1 MCVFLLQLILSFK
14 MYHAVMEEVVRF
26 LDRCHQSLNAMDTNQ
41 IGRSKSINHVFGN
54 DYDSKHRMRTGTN
67 TMDRS
72 IDIGDVETNAS
83 LSGSY
88 SNFRDFTW

>member
-1 MCVFLLQLILSFK
+1 

-26 LDRCHQSLNAMDTNQ
+26 LDRCHQSLDAMQQTNQ

-54 DYDSKHRMRTGTN
+54 DFDGKTRMRTSTN
-67 TMDRS
+67 MMDRTS
-72 IDIGDVETNAS
+72 EIGDVDGNAS

-88 SNFRDFTW
+88 TNFRDFTW

>member
-1 MCVFLLQLILSFK
+1 

-26 LDRCHQSLNAMDTNQ
+26 LDRCHQSLNAMQTNQ

-54 DYDSKHRMRTGTN
+54 EYDAKARMRTSTN
-67 TMDRS
+67 VMNRS
-72 IDIGDVETNAS
+72 SDIADVDANKS
-83 LSGSY
+83 LSESY

>member
-1 MCVFLLQLILSFK
+1 

-26 LDRCHQSLNAMDTNQ
+26 LDRCHQSLNAMETNQ

-54 DYDSKHRMRTGTN
+54 DYDGKTRMRTSTN
-67 TMDRS
+67 MTMDRS
-72 IDIGDVETNAS
+72 GEIGDGESNAS

>member
-1 MCVFLLQLILSFK
+1 

-26 LDRCHQSLNAMDTNQ
+26 LDRCHQSLNAMQANQ
-41 IGRSKSINHVFGN
+41 IGRPKSMNHVFGN
-54 DYDSKHRMRTGTN
+54 DCDGKARMRTSTN
-67 TMDRS
+67 MMDRS
-72 IDIGDVETNAS
+72 SDIVDLEANTS

>member
-1 MCVFLLQLILSFK
+1 

-26 LDRCHQSLNAMDTNQ
+26 LDRCHQSLNAMETNQ

-54 DYDSKHRMRTGTN
+54 DCDSRARMRTSTN
-67 TMDRS
+67 MMDRS
-72 IDIGDVETNAS
+72 IGEICDVDVAS

-88 SNFRDFTW
+88 SNFRDLTW

>member
-1 MCVFLLQLILSFK
+1 

-26 LDRCHQSLNAMDTNQ
+26 LDRCHQSLNVMQTNQ

-54 DYDSKHRMRTGTN
+54 DFDGKARMRTSTN
-67 TMDRS
+67 CTNMMDRS
-72 IDIGDVETNAS
+72 SEMGDAEANAS

>member
-1 MCVFLLQLILSFK
+1 

-26 LDRCHQSLNAMDTNQ
+26 LDRCHQSLNAMQTNNQ
-41 IGRSKSINHVFGN
+41 IGRSKSINHVFVN
-54 DYDSKHRMRTGTN
+54 DYDGKARMRTSTN
-67 TMDRS
+67 MMDRS
-72 IDIGDVETNAS
+72 SEIGDVEANAS